1 MIELIRKSLFN
12 HIYKDGSEALARLND
27 YGCLHFKTGVI
38 LGVSE
43 PRYSKEELDRIH
55 KETTEPIEYDGRTK
69 TLYEWK
75 QTQRKFER
83 EIRKE
88 SQIRDMAKETG
99 NNILAKDCNF
109 KINTYRA
116 KYDDMCKKIG
126 LEPKYERMRT
136 YTAGSLTKNGSGGII
151 KLGSEPM
158 YRKTKENQIEPMP
171 KKQLHKIEKNFKKQG
186 RLIQRSS
193 EIDEYL
199 ESKHAEAITYNANTI
214 LLKSNPGRASVFEEL
229 IHATQYKNGEND
241 GSYVSR
247 LQCEISA
254 QKKLIKYKNAYKLTE
269 KEVEQTKQALEVYE
283 RELNEFLRGGK

>member
-1 MIELIRKSLFN
+1 MIYISKELGCDGFEVDAHPGCRPSHEFMQGQMYSYDGDKRIDGVL
-12 HIYKDGSEALARLND
+12 YKDGSEALAKLND

-55 KETTEPIEYDGRTK
+55 KETTELIEYDGRTK

-99 NNILAKDCNF
+99 NNILAKDCNY

-116 KYDDMCKKIG
+116 KYDDMCQKIG

-151 KLGSEPM
+151 KPV
-158 YRKTKENQIEPMP
+158 KTNSGVQDVHYIG
-171 KKQLHKIEKNFKKQG
+171 KIDRN
-186 RLIQRSS
+186 
-193 EIDEYL
+193 
-199 ESKHAEAITYNANTI
+199 I
-214 LLKSNPGRASVFEEL
+214 L
-229 IHATQYKNGEND
+229 
-241 GSYVSR
+241 
-247 LQCEISA
+247 
-254 QKKLIKYKNAYKLTE
+254 E
-269 KEVEQTKQALEVYE
+269 KEFGTLKTSDVVLT
-283 RELNEFLRGGK
+283 